1 MDVFDDQDEE
11 ASGIVFRDTIMLALV
26 GFITTLMIV
35 ISHVHPEAKAAV
47 SADGASATMPGSVMV
62 EAHWDGG
69 LDTDVDLWVQGP
81 GDVPVGYSNKGG
93 GLFNLLR
100 DDLGKQ
106 MDLSGEN
113 YEVSYSRGLV
123 AGEYTVNLHLYRNRS
138 TLQAVPVKVVTSV
151 KRGPNKVSKQIL
163 VSDTVIDREGQERTV
178 FRFRLDANGALEQDS
193 VTTLFRPLRSGSKT

>member
-1 MDVFDDQDEE
+1 MDVFDEHEDD
-11 ASGIVFRDTIMLALV
+11 ASDTVFRDTIMLALA
-26 GFITTLMIV
+26 GFVTLVMIV
-35 ISHVHPEAKAAV
+35 LAHVRPEAQAA
-47 SADGASATMPGSVMV
+47 ASEEAAAMPGSVMI
-62 EAHWDGG
+62 EAHWNGD
-69 LDTDVDLWVQGP
+69 LDADVDLWVQGP

-113 YEVSYSRGLV
+113 YEVSYSRGLS

-138 TLQAVPVKVVTSV
+138 RQQSIPVKIVTSV

-163 VSDTVIDREGQERTV
+163 VSDTGLDREGQERTV
-178 FRFRLDANGALEQDS
+178 FRFRLDEDGALDQDS
-193 VTTLFRPLRSGSKT
+193 VTTLFRPLRSGTKT

>member
-1 MDVFDDQDEE
+1 MNVLDDHEE
-11 ASGIVFRDTIMLALV
+11 DAADTVFRDTIMLALA
-26 GFITTLMIV
+26 GFITVVMIV
-35 ISHVHPEAKAAV
+35 LAHVRPEAQAAQNME
-47 SADGASATMPGSVMV
+47 AATMPGSVMV
-62 EAHWDGG
+62 EAHWDGT

-106 MDLSGEN
+106 MDLSGQN
-113 YEVSYSRGLV
+113 YEVSYSRGLM
-123 AGEYTVNLHLYRNRS
+123 AGEYTVNLHMYRNRS
-138 TLQAVPVKVVTSV
+138 RLQAIPVKIVASV

-163 VSDTVIDREGQERTV
+163 VSDTVIDREGQEKTV
-178 FRFRLDANGALEQDS
+178 FRFRLDQDGALEQDS

>member
-1 MDVFDDQDEE
+1 MNVLDDREDD
-11 ASGIVFRDTIMLALV
+11 AADTVFRDTIMLALA
-26 GFITTLMIV
+26 GFITVVMIV
-35 ISHVHPEAKAAV
+35 LAHVRPEAQAAQNME
-47 SADGASATMPGSVMV
+47 AATMPGSVMI
-62 EAHWDGG
+62 EAHWDGT

-106 MDLSGEN
+106 MDLSGQN
-113 YEVSYSRGLV
+113 YEVSYSRGLM
-123 AGEYTVNLHLYRNRS
+123 AGEYTVNLHMYRNRS
-138 TLQAVPVKVVTSV
+138 RLQAIPVKIVASV

-163 VSDTVIDREGQERTV
+163 VSDTVIDREGQEKTV
-178 FRFRLDANGALEQDS
+178 FRFRLDQDGALEQDS

>member
-1 MDVFDDQDEE
+1 MDVFDDREE
-11 ASGIVFRDTIMLALV
+11 DAADTVFRDTIMLALA
-26 GFITTLMIV
+26 GFITVVMIV
-35 ISHVHPEAKAAV
+35 LAHVRPEAAQ
-47 SADGASATMPGSVMV
+47 ASASMETASMPGSVMI
-62 EAHWDGG
+62 EAHWDGT

-113 YEVSYSRGLV
+113 YEVSYSRGLI

-138 TLQAVPVKVVTSV
+138 SMQSVPVKVVASV
-151 KRGPNKVSKQIL
+151 KRGPNKISKQIL
-163 VSDTVIDREGQERTV
+163 VSDVVLDREGQEKTV
-178 FRFRLDANGALEQDS
+178 FRFRLDKDGGLEQDT

>member
-1 MDVFDDQDEE
+1 MDGFDDREEE
-11 ASGIVFRDTIMLALV
+11 AADTVFRDTIMLALA
-26 GFITTLMIV
+26 GFVTVVMIV
-35 ISHVHPEAKAAV
+35 LAHVRPEAQ
-47 SADGASATMPGSVMV
+47 ASASQEAASMPGSVMI
-62 EAHWDGG
+62 EAHWDGV
-69 LDTDVDLWVQGP
+69 LDADVDLWVQGP

-113 YEVSYSRGLV
+113 YEVSYSRGLMD
-123 AGEYTVNLHLYRNRS
+123 GEYTVNLHLYRNRS
-138 TLQAVPVKVVTSV
+138 TVQAIPVKVVASV

-163 VSDTVIDREGQERTV
+163 VSDTEMDREGQERTV
-178 FRFRLDANGALEQDS
+178 FRFKLDQDGALDQDS